1 MPVSSA
7 VIIALHKSGM
17 KVASIASQ
25 EGVTPTTV
33 YRHLRKAAQN
43 KAEDGRVNNR
53 SPSKLT
59 SRERHILTRSA
70 RKDRRQTLGTLSV
83 NHGIHKQTA
92 RKLLL
97 EKGIQKRWPTKK
109 PFLTDAHRK
118 NRRIFCKAHRNWQY
132 REWERVIWSDEAS
145 IQVGLDTYP
154 RWLFRSEGEKF
165 HRTCLKAA
173 FKTSRQSIMV
183 WACFHGDTKGTLI
196 VIEKGSIDSLVYQN
210 TLREGLLGLIEEEEG
225 ILETQL
231 RPSSLI
237 FMQDNAPIHK
247 SNSTLEFL
255 RSFNISPMAWPPN
268 SPDLNPIE
276 NIWALFKKEFHSR
289 WSARR
294 AISSAAIKF
303 PEMKTML
310 IESWEALPVELFKK
324 VVDSM
329 PRRVRLALKASGGP
343 INY

>member
-1 MPVSSA
+1 VS
-7 VIIALHKSGM
+7 
-17 KVASIASQ
+17 
-25 EGVTPTTV
+25 VTFSPDRRAKIGGGPWGHYLPTT
-33 YRHLRKAAQN
+33 
-43 KAEDGRVNNR
+43 EF
-53 SPSKLT
+53 T
-59 SRERHILTRSA
+59 SRQLVDCFRPETQANKEALL
-70 RKDRRQTLGTLSV
+70 DRGPP
-83 NHGIHKQTA
+83 
-92 RKLLL
+92 
-97 EKGIQKRWPTKK
+97 EKSSS
-109 PFLTDAHRK
+109 FLYS
-118 NRRIFCKAHRNWQY
+118 KAHRNWQY
-132 REWERVIWSDEAS
+132 KEWERVIWSDEAS
-145 IQVGLDTYP
+145 IQVGLDPYP

-196 VIEKGSIDSLVYQN
+196 VFEKGSIDSLVYQN

-310 IESWEALPVELFKK
+310 IESWEALPVELFR
-324 VVDSM
+324 VVADSM